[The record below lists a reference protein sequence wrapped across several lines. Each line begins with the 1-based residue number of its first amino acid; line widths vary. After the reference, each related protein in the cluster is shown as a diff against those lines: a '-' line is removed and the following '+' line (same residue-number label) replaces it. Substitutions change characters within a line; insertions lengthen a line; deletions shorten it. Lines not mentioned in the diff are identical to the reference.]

1 MGVVTRT
8 KRNVSVRQAQR
19 AFNLAYDTGSEAVVI
34 VKDGKK
40 MRIREMIAQFRP
52 SMIDLAIS
60 PGTADVSAG
69 RLNSRMEAKLMES
82 GELDT

>member
-52 SMIDLAIS
+52 SMVDLAVS
-60 PGTADVSAG
+60 PGTAGVSAG
-69 RLNSRMEAKLMES
+69 RYNQRMDEKLRES
-82 GELDT
+82 GEMD